1 MSGIVF
7 KEYEENFR
15 LGIKELD
22 KFINNYFDEDGF
34 PLSRNPNDLIHFTKY
49 MLLLSK
55 SIKDA
60 QQHVPD
66 FLDEIIRKNLICIKL
81 IKTPN
86 DQIPFFNGGYE
97 NNLNNLDNYL
107 DELKVNKKDKKN
119 SLGGIFLA
127 KSKQQVLF
135 FDIGGPPSKSYSKN
149 YQSGP
154 LSFEYFL
161 DGAKI
166 ITNCGFGKNI
176 SQKAELI
183 SRLTASQSTL
193 L

>member
-66 FLDEIIRKNLICIKL
+66 FLDEIIKKNLICIKL

-97 NNLNNLDNYL
+97 NKLN
-107 DELKVNKKDKKN
+107 K
-119 SLGGIFLA
+119 FR
-127 KSKQQVLF
+127 QLF
-135 FDIGGPPSKSYSKN
+135 GR
-149 YQSGP
+149 
-154 LSFEYFL
+154 
-161 DGAKI
+161 
-166 ITNCGFGKNI
+166 T
-176 SQKAELI
+176 
-183 SRLTASQSTL
+183 
-193 L
+193 